1 MFIKM
6 DLSAKRYDPIWG
18 RMSHSGS
25 FFYKHMTSLRSSYS
39 FASIS
44 ADPKHLNQLFNLF
57 YRFGNR
63 SLNFGRKLHPQFL
76 KIFD

>member
-1 MFIKM
+1 M
-6 DLSAKRYDPIWG
+6 D
-18 RMSHSGS
+18 HSCGYS
-25 FFYKHMTSLRSSYS
+25 TLVGLNNFTIIIFYKHMTSLRSSYS